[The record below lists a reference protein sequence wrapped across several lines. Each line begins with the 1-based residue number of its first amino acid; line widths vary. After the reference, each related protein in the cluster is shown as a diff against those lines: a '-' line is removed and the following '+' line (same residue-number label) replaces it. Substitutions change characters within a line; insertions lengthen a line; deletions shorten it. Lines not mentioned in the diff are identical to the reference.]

1 VVFLHAIVVGLVC
14 GFIACDLVPL
24 VVVRGFLHLG
34 GVTALATIG
43 DNGMVVFSRA
53 GVVLVVVVS
62 GVLHVVRVPCSRSC
76 RRW

>member
-14 GFIACDLVPL
+14 GFIDVVPL

-43 DNGMVVFSRA
+43 DNGMVLFSRA